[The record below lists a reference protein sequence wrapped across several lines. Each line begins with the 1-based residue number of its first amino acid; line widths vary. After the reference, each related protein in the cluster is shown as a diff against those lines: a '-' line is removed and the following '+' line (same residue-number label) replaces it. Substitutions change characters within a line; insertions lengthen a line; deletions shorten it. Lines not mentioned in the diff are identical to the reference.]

1 MKCTKGGIVVGMPNA
16 SMEDY
21 AAEVRS
27 EAAEETEETKEN
39 TQEDK

>member
-1 MKCTKGGIVVGMPNA
+1 MGMPNV

-39 TQEDK
+39 KENTQEDK

>member
-1 MKCTKGGIVVGMPNA
+1 MGMPNV

-27 EAAEETEETKEN
+27 EAAEETKEN

>member
-1 MKCTKGGIVVGMPNA
+1 MGMPNA

-27 EAAEETEETKEN
+27 EEAEETKEN